1 MGSSQF
7 VPWPSEKDE
16 EATALLFVGPFSRV
30 ERWAI
35 VDKKVG
41 LAVCNVGFVEIFYSP
56 PSRVEFVLD
65 LLRYVTRIII
75 FELLVLCLF
84 GV

>member
-1 MGSSQF
+1 
-7 VPWPSEKDE
+7 
-16 EATALLFVGPFSRV
+16 
-30 ERWAI
+30 
-35 VDKKVG
+35 VG